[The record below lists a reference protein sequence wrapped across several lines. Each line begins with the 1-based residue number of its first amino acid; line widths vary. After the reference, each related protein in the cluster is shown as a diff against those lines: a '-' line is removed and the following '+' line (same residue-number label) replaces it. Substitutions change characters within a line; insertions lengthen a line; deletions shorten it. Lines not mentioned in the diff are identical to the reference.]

1 MPLNG
6 FLDQG
11 GLSYLWGKI
20 TGKIAT
26 SEANVTAKIPKKTS
40 QLENDSNFVKKTDM
54 PTASSTRPKA
64 PTAYGTVGTGTKY
77 AREDHQHP
85 KQTVK
90 EAEIEWGG
98 GSLKGNVTPIDAAM
112 IPMIGYN
119 KTECAKPAGITI
131 EYSNDAGATWVD
143 YGLSDRGKSNLV
155 SICGDSSVF
164 IGGGTS
170 ITQKTPDDQ
179 LRITVNAQKCGTYTA
194 LKKIL
199 IEMSTNGAT
208 DTKVLIEKAKGTAP
222 TEFSEIGT
230 YDIIG
235 WSGWNSIDIGQVYF
249 GGGTEQNMW
258 VLRFTFTIGGL
269 NSGNY
274 KNALQVMH
282 ILFLGNTNWSTPS
295 DMARTGHLY
304 KYDADQNAIFPANVK
319 AAAFTGSANGLTSTF
334 DTWSVRDNIASG
346 NNLTTIFSKIR
357 RMFADLK
364 SLAFKDKVDKA
375 DLSDAVQASLTKADS
390 ALDDAKTYTDT
401 KVGAHN
407 QDTAAHQDL
416 RTELGKKE
424 VAGAAAAV
432 QTNLDTHA
440 NNTNIHVTAEEKA
453 KIANAVLYTSQN
465 LTDTQK
471 EQTRKNI
478 NAVNGT
484 FKTVHLDQIGWYRIA
499 TCNNSGGGILSLQ
512 HGYGSGGP
520 SSLKFLVTMDIYT
533 PALKCID
540 TDCFR
545 PQFTNARMVKLANNM
560 TAIDVYYNIAYDN
573 SPVICFIQTGQN
585 SVAIQEPSYISN
597 SDALPD
603 GETLLLPMEYLNP
616 PMKLGIEYR
625 TTERYNGNVV
635 YKKLDTDGIVKW
647 RADGD
652 TTWHAAV
659 TYGTSDLTAGT
670 SALPTGQLY
679 VVYE

>member
-1 MPLNG
+1 MSLNG

-11 GLSYLWGKI
+11 GLAYLWGKI
-20 TGKIAT
+20 TSKITT

-40 QLENDSNFVKKTDM
+40 QLENDSNFAKKTDI

-64 PTAYGTVGTGTKY
+64 PTAYGTVGSGTKY

-85 KQTVK
+85 EQIVQ
-90 EAEIEWGG
+90 EAKIQWGG
-98 GSLKGNVTPIDAAM
+98 GSIKGNVTPIDAAI

-119 KTECAKPAGITI
+119 KTECAKPEGITV

-143 YGLSDRGKSNLV
+143 YGLSNRGKSNIV

-170 ITQKTPDDQ
+170 ITQKTLDDQ

-230 YDIIG
+230 YDITG

-258 VLRFTFTIGGL
+258 VLRFTFSIGGL

-274 KNALQVMH
+274 KSALQVMH
-282 ILFLGNTNWSTPS
+282 ILFLGNTNWGTPS
-295 DMARTGHLY
+295 AMARTGHLY
-304 KYDADQNAIFPANVK
+304 TYDVQQNAVFPANVK
-319 AAAFTGSANGLTSTF
+319 ATSFTGDATQSTVTF
-334 DTWSVRDNIASG
+334 AQRTDRTNIITG
-346 NNLTTIFSKIR
+346 ERLTTMTSKIAKW
-357 RMFADLK
+357 FADLK
-364 SLAFKDKVDKA
+364 GLAFKDKVDKT
-375 DLSDAVQASLTKADS
+375 DLSDAVETSLTKADS
-390 ALDDAKTYTDT
+390 A
-401 KVGAHN
+401 
-407 QDTAAHQDL
+407 
-416 RTELGKKE
+416 
-424 VAGAAAAV
+424 
-432 QTNLDTHA
+432 
-440 NNTNIHVTAEEKA
+440 
-453 KIANAVLYTSQN
+453 VLYALQT
-465 LTDTQK
+465 LTDEQK
-471 EQTRKNI
+471 AQARENI
-478 NAVNGT
+478 NAASVGYGYGEKLSRIGHDNMTDAEFVEMLEAKLATMGYNSVVQVTWSDHPLIDGT
-484 FKTVHLDQIGWYRIA
+484 IRVGTLWKADDGTYALL
-499 TCNNSGGGILSLQ
+499 TGGGYA
-512 HGYGSGGP
+512 G
-520 SSLKFLVTMDIYT
+520 SSLTRIKFNGVWQ
-533 PALKCID
+533 P
-540 TDCFR
+540 FEW
-545 PQFTNARMVKLANNM
+545 V
-560 TAIDVYYNIAYDN
+560 
-573 SPVICFIQTGQN
+573 
-585 SVAIQEPSYISN
+585 
-597 SDALPD
+597 
-603 GETLLLPMEYLNP
+603 NP
-616 PMKLGIEYR
+616 PMELGTEYR
-625 TTERYNGNVV
+625 TTERHNGNAV

-647 RADGD
+647 RMDGE